1 MTTKESME
9 TYRKLQSL
17 ELKSGEGNINIAS
30 LIPDNVQEE
39 IKLAILVRTFNRL
52 SLQQLENL
60 EDHLLRTPNTFK
72 LC

>member
-1 MTTKESME
+1 MTTQESTE

-17 ELKSGEGNINIAS
+17 ELKSEEVNINIAS

-39 IKLAILVRTFNRL
+39 MKLAILVRTFNRL

-72 LC
+72 PC